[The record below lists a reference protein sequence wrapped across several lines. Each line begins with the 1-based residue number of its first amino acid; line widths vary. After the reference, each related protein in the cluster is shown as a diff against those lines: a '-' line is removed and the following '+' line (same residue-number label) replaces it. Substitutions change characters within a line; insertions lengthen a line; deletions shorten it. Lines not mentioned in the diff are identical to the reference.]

1 MPSRDLDPVTR
12 LTADAVG
19 EPGQRTF
26 YLQAASG
33 SDQVTLLVEK
43 EQVRRL
49 AESLEAWLPELASD
63 RPEDP
68 GEAAAAEAG
77 ELALAPPLEPDFRVG
92 QLSLSYD
99 AERDRVVVIATELQA
114 GEEEDP
120 VELPRPARGAPVRD
134 PAPAAGPGPPGL
146 PGGGPRPPALPPVR
160 QPARP
165 HRPHLPGHERPPP
178 HRDVS
183 TGAPDPD
190 SGEHDRAVVSEERAR
205 AFLAAGELELLGRIP
220 WASNATVLAKVTH
233 EGLEGLAVYKP
244 ARGERPLW
252 DFPSGTLYRR
262 EVAAYLVSEQLGWRL
277 VPPTLARDGPLG
289 IGSVQLYVDADPEVT
304 AFELLA
310 DGNPSMARIAAFDVV
325 TNNAD
330 RKAGHCLAGQDGHVW
345 AIDHGLCFHVQ
356 AKLRTVLWDLAGD
369 RLDAAVLADLEA
381 LAAEATGGPLAAS
394 LGELLDPDEVA
405 AMARRARAL
414 VRTGRL
420 PDPRGERAYPWPLV

>member
-1 MPSRDLDPVTR
+1 VSN
-12 LTADAVG
+12 
-19 EPGQRTF
+19 
-26 YLQAASG
+26 
-33 SDQVTLLVEK
+33 
-43 EQVRRL
+43 
-49 AESLEAWLPELASD
+49 
-63 RPEDP
+63 
-68 GEAAAAEAG
+68 
-77 ELALAPPLEPDFRVG
+77 
-92 QLSLSYD
+92 
-99 AERDRVVVIATELQA
+99 
-114 GEEEDP
+114 
-120 VELPRPARGAPVRD
+120 
-134 PAPAAGPGPPGL
+134 GP
-146 PGGGPRPPALPPVR
+146 
-160 QPARP
+160 
-165 HRPHLPGHERPPP
+165 
-178 HRDVS
+178 
-183 TGAPDPD
+183 PDPD

-220 WASNATVLAKVTH
+220 WASNATLLAKVTH

-244 ARGERPLW
+244 TRGERPLW
-252 DFPSGTLYRR
+252 DFPNGTLYRR

-356 AKLRTVLWDLAGD
+356 AKLRTVLWDLAGE
-369 RLDAAVLADLEA
+369 RLDAAVLADLEV

-420 PDPRGERAYPWPLV
+420 PAPRGDRAYPWPLV